1 MDPVIFQMRR
11 YSETL
16 DKTSFTWLARLL
28 IQYALHPLQ
37 IIHSRFE
44 MKKKNNKTKQN
55 KIKQNKTKQEQQQ
68 PQENQRETKAQK
80 ERKEI
85 SYHIWWLHIRAFKN
99 YLDLLALELILS
111 VKTCV
116 KG

>member
-44 MKKKNNKTKQN
+44 MKKKTTKQN
-55 KIKQNKTKQEQQQ
+55 KIK
-68 PQENQRETKAQK
+68 
-80 ERKEI
+80 
-85 SYHIWWLHIRAFKN
+85 
-99 YLDLLALELILS
+99 
-111 VKTCV
+111 
-116 KG
+116 

>member
-16 DKTSFTWLARLL
+16 DKTSFTSLATH
-28 IQYALHPLQ
+28 YKSSTPAL
-37 IIHSRFE
+37 RW
-44 MKKKNNKTKQN
+44 NKTKQN
-55 KIKQNKTKQEQQQ
+55 KTKQNKTKQQQQ
-68 PQENQRETKAQK
+68 QQQQENQRETKAQK

-99 YLDLLALELILS
+99 CLNLLALEPILS